1 MAPTLISRALV
12 RNDAGLVLAVA
23 PHGSPERLTLP
34 GGFVDPGESVAEA
47 AARELHEETGLVAES
62 MEPLLVVETAR
73 RHTVFFAVA
82 ARGRL
87 RGSPEGRPVW
97 VEPAELLGT
106 NRYARSHRAVFG
118 AAGMRPNPGLDLSYL
133 LAPPGTTPQ
142 IGDETGRTRVDGVS
156 RFRSPHGSFRYV
168 LYEQGE
174 PLSALQVMAR
184 KPPKKGPWK
193 ARIANVYTATGHRRR
208 GLARRLLAAARRDF
222 DEVKHSAH
230 DLSSDGA
237 RWKAG
242 VG

>member
-1 MAPTLISRALV
+1 MATRLISRALV
-12 RNDAGLVLAVA
+12 RDRRGRVLAVA
-23 PHGSPERLTLP
+23 PPRRPNRLTLP

-47 AARELHEETGLVAES
+47 AARELWEETGLVAQS
-62 MEPLLVVETAR
+62 LEPLLVVQTPR
-73 RHTVFFAVA
+73 RDTVFFAVVA
-82 ARGRL
+82 IGRL
-87 RGSPEGRPVW
+87 RGSSEGRPVW
-97 VEPAELLGT
+97 VQPAQLLGN
-106 NRYARSHRAVFG
+106 NRYASSHRAAFD
-118 AAGMRPNPGLDLSYL
+118 AAGLRPNPGLDLSYL

-142 IGDETGRTRVDGVS
+142 IGDETGRTRRDGVS

-208 GLARRLLAAARRDF
+208 GLARRLLASARRDF
-222 DEVKHSAH
+222 DEVEHAAH
-230 DLSSDGA
+230 DLSSEGA
-237 RWKAG
+237 RWKDS